1 MTAAQQAFDA
11 RVEEK
16 IQSMQPYLVKVAE
29 GDEDLIQEGAI
40 GIWQAMQSKPAAGDG
55 YFKQKAKWNIRTLAR
70 GVGRSVD
77 TPKRYERKTP
87 IHLVR
92 IGSTAGEEG
101 QLTEAA
107 LSDPKHVPM
116 DEYVIQK
123 VDLERFLAT
132 LTMRE
137 AAYLFMKMV
146 WGISDPEAAE
156 RMDISITW
164 LKQMKK
170 TIRGKIEEF
179 FAA

>member
-29 GDEDLIQEGAI
+29 GDEDRIQEGAI
-40 GIWQAMQSKPAAGDG
+40 GIWEAMKQEPEAGDG
-55 YFKQKAKWNIRTLAR
+55 YFKRKAKWNIQTLAR
-70 GVGRSVD
+70 GVGKSLD
-77 TPKRYERKTP
+77 IPKWHERKTP
-87 IHLVR
+87 IYLVR
-92 IGSTAGEEG
+92 LDGPQGEAG
-101 QLTEAA
+101 QLSEAV
-107 LSDPKHVPM
+107 LSDPNRAPM
-116 DEYVIQK
+116 DQWVIQK

-146 WGISDPEAAE
+146 WGIADPEVAE

-164 LKQMKK
+164 LKQMKRA
-170 TIRGKIEEF
+170 IRGKIEDF

>member
-40 GIWQAMQSKPAAGDG
+40 GIWQAMQSKPEAGDG
-55 YFKQKAKWNIRTLAR
+55 YFKQKAKWNMRTLAR

-77 TPKRYERKTP
+77 IPKRYMRKTP
-87 IHLVR
+87 TYLVR
-92 IGSTAGEEG
+92 LDGPHGEAG
-101 QLTEAA
+101 QISEAV
-107 LSDPKHVPM
+107 LSDPKQVPM

-146 WGISDPEAAE
+146 WGISDPEVAE

-164 LKQMKK
+164 LKQMKRA
-170 TIRGKIEEF
+170 IRGKIEDF